1 MIAPTARPRKRPT
14 HKERI
19 LDLLSDGHWHDTIEL
34 HAICWRYGARLWDL
48 RQAGYLLEKRQT
60 ADPHIEEWRLVG
72 APTEATTRT
81 AATPPPPAP
90 AAISSEPQQRRLLCR
105 P

>member
-1 MIAPTARPRKRPT
+1 MITPMLRPRRKPT

-19 LDLLSDGHWHDTIEL
+19 LDLLSDGQWHDTVEL

-60 ADPHIEEWRLVG
+60 ADAHIEEWRLVG
-72 APTEATTRT
+72 APAET
-81 AATPPPPAP
+81 AARMAATSPPPAP
-90 AAISSEPQQRRLLCR
+90 ASVSSEPHQRRLL
-105 P
+105 